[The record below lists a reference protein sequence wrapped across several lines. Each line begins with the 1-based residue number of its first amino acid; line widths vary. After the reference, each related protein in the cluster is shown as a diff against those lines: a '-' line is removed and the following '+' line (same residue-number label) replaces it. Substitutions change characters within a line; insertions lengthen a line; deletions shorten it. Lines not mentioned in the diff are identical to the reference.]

1 MSRKVR
7 RTRGD
12 IFRRRSLAVGIIL
25 AFIAS
30 MCVVKLSYMQ
40 LFAAGSVSQAAT
52 ASRTVTKTVKAQRG
66 TIVDT
71 NNVVLAQ
78 SVERYTIYADQE
90 AAADFTPVD
99 CNGTNES
106 TCHSIDGKN
115 VNATG
120 PAAVAKLLAPV
131 LDMNTMEL
139 GGKLVGTNRYVV
151 LKKNVVPE
159 VMRAIQKLHLTGV
172 IGAELTSDRQYSDD
186 GGLLGTILGGV
197 DSTGT
202 GVAGIEKM
210 ANKSLVGK
218 DGSTSYQR
226 GARGQQIPGTVTESV
241 DPVDGGTVK
250 LTIDWDV
257 QWYVKKAL
265 KDAQAKTNAEWG
277 IAVVQ
282 EVKTGK
288 IRAIAD
294 TDDYVAGTDEAK
306 MNASKA
312 VTAVFE
318 PGSTGKLITAAG
330 LLQEGIH
337 KPTDQF
343 QVPYQIQL
351 DGQTYHDSHEHGVQ
365 NLTLAGILKE
375 SSNVG
380 TVMASTNYG
389 LDKRYEYITKFG
401 IGQST
406 GLNFPGESNGQI
418 VSSYKDWDK
427 RTRNTV
433 LFGQGYSASA
443 LQMTNVVATIANK
456 GVRNGQSIIE
466 SSTDAQG
473 NDTTPATSKSQRVVD
488 ENVASELMNMMES
501 MAEQYKSVI
510 NVQGY
515 RLAGKSGTAQVA
527 DSSGALNSI
536 IGDFIAAI
544 PANDPQYVITVA
556 LKDPEGTYGGT
567 TAGPVVGTIGEFL
580 MQKYEVPASPERTD
594 AIPTEW

>member
-1 MSRKVR
+1 MRRKVR
-7 RTRGD
+7 RTHGD

-25 AFIAS
+25 ALVAS
-30 MCVVKLSYMQ
+30 ICVGKLSYMQ
-40 LFAAGSVSQAAT
+40 LFAAGSVAQAAT

-78 SVERYTIYADQE
+78 SVERYTIYADQV

-99 CNGTNES
+99 CNGKNES
-106 TCHSIDGKN
+106 TCHAIDGKN
-115 VNATG
+115 VDATG
-120 PAAVAKLLAPV
+120 PSAVAKLLAPV
-131 LDMNTMEL
+131 LGMNTMEL

-159 VMRAIQKLHLTGV
+159 VMRAIQKLHLSGV
-172 IGAELTSDRQYSDD
+172 IGYELTSDRQYSDD
-186 GGLLGTILGGV
+186 GLLGTILGGV
-197 DSTGT
+197 DATGN

-210 ANKSLVGK
+210 ANKSLIGK

-226 GARGQQIPGTVTESV
+226 GAGGQQIPGTVTESV
-241 DPVDGGTVK
+241 SPVNGGTVK

-265 KDAQAKTNAEWG
+265 KDAQDKTHAEWG

-288 IRAIAD
+288 ILAIAD
-294 TDDYVAGTDEAK
+294 TDNYVAGTDEAK

-380 TVMASTNYG
+380 TVMASSDYS
-389 LDKRYEYITKFG
+389 LEKRYEYITKFG

-473 NDTTPATSKSQRVVD
+473 NDTTPSVKKSQRVVSED
-488 ENVASELMNMMES
+488 VAAELMNMMES
-501 MAEQYKSVI
+501 MAEQYKSVL
-510 NVQGY
+510 NVEGY

-556 LKDPEGTYGGT
+556 LKDPEGIYGGT